1 MSGMVYLVG
10 AGPGDPG
17 LFTVKGLELIKKAD
31 CIVYD
36 RLSSPELLDYARQD
50 CECIYAGKADSHHT
64 MPQEEI
70 NELLVRKAKQYRL
83 VVRLKGGDPYVF
95 GRGGEEGL
103 YLMEHGISFGVV
115 PGVSSAIAG
124 AAYAGIPVTHRGIA
138 TSFRV
143 ITAHRR
149 KEEKKAL
156 HHSAGGENMPG
167 QETELPLDYSTMLDE
182 KETLIFLMGLGRVG
196 HIAKGLMAAGRSGDT
211 PVAVIS
217 KATTPEQ
224 KTCVGTLADI
234 QERVWEMGL
243 PSPAMILV
251 GSVVSLRESLNFYE
265 KKPLFG
271 KRYLVPKIG
280 EEPSRLSQALKDR
293 GAFVKEVM
301 VGRIEEIPARYTRQE
316 LAGVDLLIFTSAN
329 GVKYFM
335 RNVFASGLDV
345 RAFNRSRLVVIGQKT
360 AEKLR
365 EYGLT
370 ADLISEKYDSD
381 SLAEEIKADLTA
393 HPIENNDIFHR
404 PIAWYPTAKN
414 AGDDLVDALL
424 SVCDCGR
431 LNVYE
436 NVDCGRQLHGISDA
450 GTTEMAEN
458 ISGTTVGDEVG
469 AAAVNN
475 AANVTEEMMSY
486 DGIFFTCA
494 SSAERLLAGK
504 SPEFLA
510 RLAENTKLYSIGP
523 KCSHALTN
531 MGAEPLVEAN
541 PHTYEGLLHLVK

>member
-1 MSGMVYLVG
+1 
-10 AGPGDPG
+10 
-17 LFTVKGLELIKKAD
+17 
-31 CIVYD
+31 
-36 RLSSPELLDYARQD
+36 
-50 CECIYAGKADSHHT
+50 
-64 MPQEEI
+64 
-70 NELLVRKAKQYRL
+70 
-83 VVRLKGGDPYVF
+83 
-95 GRGGEEGL
+95 
-103 YLMEHGISFGVV
+103 MEHGISFGVV

-124 AAYAGIPVTHRGIA
+124 AAYAGIPVTHRGMA

-143 ITAHRR
+143 ITVHRR
-149 KEEKKAL
+149 AEEKEAL
-156 HHSAGGENMPG
+156 HAVVDGEYMLG
-167 QETELPLDYSTMLDE
+167 QGTLHRRSGEDRKQQISSKLSQEMTQETYRETELPLDYSTMLDE
-182 KETLIFLMGLGRVG
+182 KETLIFLMGLRRVG
-196 HIAKGLMAAGRSGDT
+196 QIAKGLMAAGRSGST

-234 QERVWEMGL
+234 EGRVWEMGL
-243 PSPAMILV
+243 PSPAMIVV
-251 GSVVSLRESLNFYE
+251 GSVVSLRESLNIYE

-301 VGRIEEIPARYTRQE
+301 VGRITGISARYTRQE
-316 LAGVDLLIFTSAN
+316 LSGVDLLIFTSAN

-335 RNVFASGLDV
+335 RNLFASGLDV
-345 RAFNRSRLVVIGQKT
+345 RVLSRIRLVVIGQKT

-370 ADLISEKYDSD
+370 ADLIPEKYDSD
-381 SLAEEIKADLTA
+381 SLAEEIRADLTA

-404 PIAWYPTAKN
+404 PIAWYPAAKN

-436 NVDCGRQLHGISDA
+436 NVACGLQGHGTSIIGKNDK
-450 GTTEMAEN
+450 AEN
-458 ISGTTVGDEVG
+458 IAGKAADHLVEDISGKDTDYFAGNIREV
-469 AAAVNN
+469 A
-475 AANVTEEMMSY
+475 EEELMFY

-494 SSAERLLAGK
+494 SSAERLFAGK
-504 SPEFLA
+504 SSEFLA

-531 MGAEPLVEAN
+531 MGAAPLVEAN
-541 PHTYEGLLHLVK
+541 PHTYEGLLHLVN